1 MNRATSVDNP
11 ILSLVTSTEKRFCVR
26 CDLRNEA
33 SPDAWSVD
41 LGVFFQCVLLS
52 PKLII
57 SSLQSS
63 LVRDQEERSPCLPV
77 HELSRAPQD
86 EADTPQMRVSFDD
99 TR

>member
-52 PKLII
+52 PK
-57 SSLQSS
+57 
-63 LVRDQEERSPCLPV
+63 
-77 HELSRAPQD
+77 
-86 EADTPQMRVSFDD
+86 
-99 TR
+99 